1 MTSFDKFKNPVVDAS
16 PIEQSKLEKLLELQS
31 SILGATVTSNNY
43 EDLLKQVCLFAE
55 KLTPNSIASIMVYD
69 KAKNQLFV
77 HAAPSMPIEAQ
88 KELDGLAVGDGSC
101 GNAVYHN
108 EDMFVCNT
116 LTDERWSNLQS
127 FATKFKIHACWSSP
141 IHNTTNEPIGS
152 FALSSFE
159 ELTPDNFQRRLLNI
173 CSSITGIIMQREHS
187 LEEARVDRKRLID
200 SQQQY
205 RSLVD
210 NSADAIFLHD
220 DTGEILDANQ
230 TACDNLGYTRS
241 ELLSMTIGDIEVSK
255 KKFDDFPTFANS
267 LNFDKTYNIDG
278 TLQRKDGSEYSVEA
292 RVRRY
297 MSDKQPLIVALVR
310 DVTERK
316 KEEKEILR
324 ARKLDS
330 IGLFAGGI
338 AHDFNNLLGIIQ
350 GYIDLASRSM
360 MSSPEKTKTYFQKA
374 TNATIQAT
382 DLTQQLLTF
391 SKGGEPTKKA
401 ANILDIVHQST
412 DFSLHGSNITVNYT
426 CQDNLWTADVDHGQI
441 SQVIQNLVIN
451 ARQAMPEGGK
461 LEITCDNC
469 IISALDSSNKISPGK
484 HIKIRVKDNGTG
496 ISEDI
501 LDSIFDPY
509 FTTKME
515 GDGLGLALSYSIID
529 KHKGNISVDSILG
542 DGATFT
548 LLLPASD
555 KQTSTTKISSTFT
568 NNTQTRSAHIMI
580 MDDDALLREISE
592 EMLLNL
598 GYDVS
603 QSPDGGDAFS
613 QYKEAMNTKNNI
625 DLVIMDL
632 TIHSGIGGKE
642 AIKLIQ
648 KIDPEVKVLIS
659 SGYCNDPVMANY
671 NDYGFLGAVNKPYSQ
686 DELGAAVS
694 TILNQ

>member
-1 MTSFDKFKNPVVDAS
+1 MTSFDKFKNPVADAS

-43 EDLLKQVCLFAE
+43 EDLLEQVCLFAE
-55 KLTPNSIASIMVYD
+55 KLTPDSVASIMLYD

-77 HAAPSMPIEAQ
+77 HAAPSMPIEAWNDMGC
-88 KELDGLAVGDGSC
+88 LTVGNGSC

-116 LTDERWSNLQS
+116 LTDSRWDNVQS
-127 FATKFKIHACWSSP
+127 LVTKFKVHACWSSP
-141 IHNTTNEPIGS
+141 IHNASNEPIGS

-159 ELTPDNFQRRLLNI
+159 ERTPDNFQRRLLNI
-173 CSSITGIIMQREHS
+173 CSSITGIIMQRELS
-187 LEEARVDRKRLID
+187 LKESRADREKLID

-220 DTGEILDANQ
+220 DAGKILDANQ
-230 TACDNLGYTRS
+230 TACDNLGYTHS
-241 ELLSMTIGDIEVSK
+241 EFLSMTVDDIEVSK
-255 KKFDDFPTFANS
+255 KKFNDFPAFANS
-267 LNFDKTYNIDG
+267 LSLDKTYDIDG
-278 TLQRKDGSEYSVEA
+278 TLQRKDGSEYLVEA
-292 RVRRY
+292 KVRRY
-297 MSDKQPLIVALVR
+297 MSDKKPLIVALVR

-316 KEEKEILR
+316 KIEKEILR

-360 MSSPEKTKTYFQKA
+360 MNSPEKTKTYFQKA

-382 DLTQQLLTF
+382 DLTQQLLTL
-391 SKGGEPTKKA
+391 SKGGGPIKKA
-401 ANILDIVHQST
+401 ENIMDIVHQSI
-412 DFSLHGSNITVNYT
+412 DFSLHGSNITVNYI
-426 CQDNLWTADVDHGQI
+426 CPDNLWTADVDSGQI
-441 SQVIQNLVIN
+441 SQVIQNLAVN

-469 IISALDSSNKISPGK
+469 IISPLDSPSKIPPGKYIKIS
-484 HIKIRVKDNGTG
+484 IKDNGTG
-496 ISEDI
+496 ISEDS

-509 FTTKME
+509 FTTKTE
-515 GDGLGLALSYSIID
+515 GDGLGLTLSYSIID

-542 DGATFT
+542 DGTTFT
-548 LLLPASD
+548 LFLPASD
-555 KQTSTTKISSTFT
+555 KQISTEKAPSTSTS
-568 NNTQTRSAHIMI
+568 NTQTRSAHIMI
-580 MDDDALLREISE
+580 MDDDAMLREISE

-603 QSPDGGDAFS
+603 QSPDGGDALS
-613 QYKEAMNTKNNI
+613 QYKEAMNTRNNI

-632 TIHSGIGGKE
+632 TIPSGIGGKE

-648 KIDPEVKVLIS
+648 KIDPEVKVLVS
-659 SGYCNDPVMANY
+659 SGYCNDPVMSNY
-671 NDYGFLGAVNKPYSQ
+671 NDYGFLGAVKKPYSQ

-694 TILNQ
+694 TILNR

>member
-1 MTSFDKFKNPVVDAS
+1 MTSFDKFKNPVADAS

-43 EDLLKQVCLFAE
+43 EGLLEQVCLLAE
-55 KLTPNSIASIMVYD
+55 KLTPDSVASIMLYD

-77 HAAPSMPIEAQ
+77 HAAPSMPIEAWNDMGC
-88 KELDGLAVGDGSC
+88 LTVGNGSC

-108 EDMFVCNT
+108 EDMIVCNT
-116 LTDERWSNLQS
+116 LTDSRWENLQS
-127 FATKFKIHACWSSP
+127 FVTKFKVHACWSSP
-141 IHNTTNEPIGS
+141 IHNASNEPIGS

-159 ELTPDNFQRRLLNI
+159 KRTPDNFHRRLLNI
-173 CSSITGIIMQREHS
+173 CSSITGIIMQRELS
-187 LEEARVDRKRLID
+187 LKESRADRERLID

-220 DTGEILDANQ
+220 DAGKILDANQ
-230 TACDNLGYTRS
+230 TACDNLGYTHS
-241 ELLSMTIGDIEVSK
+241 ELLSMTIDDIEVSK
-255 KKFDDFPTFANS
+255 KKFNDFPAFANS
-267 LNFDKTYNIDG
+267 LILDRTYNIDG
-278 TLQRKDGSEYSVEA
+278 TLQRKDGSEYLVEA

-297 MSDKQPLIVALVR
+297 MSDKKPLIVALVH

-316 KEEKEILR
+316 KIEKEILR

-360 MSSPEKTKTYFQKA
+360 MNSPEKTKTYFQKA

-391 SKGGEPTKKA
+391 SKGGGPIKKA
-401 ANILDIVHQST
+401 ENILDIVHQSI
-412 DFSLHGSNITVNYT
+412 DFSLHGSNITVNYI
-426 CQDNLWTADVDHGQI
+426 CQDNLWTADVDSGQI
-441 SQVIQNLVIN
+441 SQVIQNLAIN

-469 IISALDSSNKISPGK
+469 IISPLDSPSKIPPGK
-484 HIKIRVKDNGTG
+484 HIKISIKDNGTG
-496 ISEDI
+496 ISEDS

-509 FTTKME
+509 FTTKTE
-515 GDGLGLALSYSIID
+515 GDGLGLTLSYSIID

-542 DGATFT
+542 DGTTFT
-548 LLLPASD
+548 LFLPASD
-555 KQTSTTKISSTFT
+555 KQISTAEAPSTSTS
-568 NNTQTRSAHIMI
+568 NTQTKNAHIMI
-580 MDDDALLREISE
+580 MDDDAMLREISE

-603 QSPDGGDAFS
+603 QSPDGGDALS

-632 TIHSGIGGKE
+632 TIPSGIGGKE

-648 KIDPEVKVLIS
+648 KIDPEVKVLVS

-671 NDYGFLGAVNKPYSQ
+671 NDYGFLGAVKKPYSQ

-694 TILNQ
+694 TILN

>member
-1 MTSFDKFKNPVVDAS
+1 MTSFDKFKNPVADAS

-43 EDLLKQVCLFAE
+43 EDLLEQVCLFAE
-55 KLTPNSIASIMVYD
+55 KLTPDSVASIMLYD
-69 KAKNQLFV
+69 KTKNQLFV
-77 HAAPSMPIEAQ
+77 HAAPSMPTEVRS
-88 KELDGLAVGDGSC
+88 ELDGLTVGDGSC

-108 EDMFVCNT
+108 KEMFVCNT
-116 LTDERWSNLQS
+116 LTDSRWSNAQS
-127 FATKFKIHACWSSP
+127 LVTKFKVHACWSSP
-141 IHNTTNEPIGS
+141 IHNASNEPIGS

-159 ELTPDNFQRRLLNI
+159 KRTPDNFHRRLLNI
-173 CSSITGIIMQREHS
+173 CSSITGIIMQRELS
-187 LEEARVDRKRLID
+187 LKESRADRERLID

-220 DTGEILDANQ
+220 DAGKILDANQ
-230 TACDNLGYTRS
+230 TACDNLGYTHD

-255 KKFDDFPTFANS
+255 KKFNDFPAFANS
-267 LNFDKTYNIDG
+267 LSLDKTYNIDG
-278 TLQRKDGSEYSVEA
+278 TLQRKDGSEYLVEA

-297 MSDKQPLIVALVR
+297 MSDKKPLIVALVH

-316 KEEKEILR
+316 KIEKEILR

-360 MSSPEKTKTYFQKA
+360 MNSPEKTKTYFQKA

-382 DLTQQLLTF
+382 DLTQQLLTL
-391 SKGGEPTKKA
+391 SKGGGPIKKA
-401 ANILDIVHQST
+401 ENILDIVHQSI
-412 DFSLHGSNITVNYT
+412 DFSLHGSNITVNYI
-426 CQDNLWTADVDHGQI
+426 CPDNLWTADVDSGQI
-441 SQVIQNLVIN
+441 SQVIQNLAVN

-469 IISALDSSNKISPGK
+469 IISPLDSPSKIPPGKYIKIS
-484 HIKIRVKDNGTG
+484 IKDNGTG
-496 ISEDI
+496 ISEDS

-509 FTTKME
+509 FTTKTE
-515 GDGLGLALSYSIID
+515 GDGLGLTLSYSIID

-542 DGATFT
+542 DGTTFT
-548 LLLPASD
+548 LFLPASD
-555 KQTSTTKISSTFT
+555 KQISTAKAPSTSTS
-568 NNTQTRSAHIMI
+568 NTQTRSAHIMI
-580 MDDDALLREISE
+580 MDDDTLLREISE

-603 QSPDGGDAFS
+603 QSPDGGDALS

-632 TIHSGIGGKE
+632 TIPSGIGGKE

-648 KIDPEVKVLIS
+648 KIDPEVKVLVS
-659 SGYCNDPVMANY
+659 SGYCNDPVMSNY
-671 NDYGFLGAVNKPYSQ
+671 NDYGFLGAVKKPYSQ

-694 TILNQ
+694 TILNR

>member
-1 MTSFDKFKNPVVDAS
+1 MTSFDKFKNPVADAS

-43 EDLLKQVCLFAE
+43 EDLLEQVCLFAE
-55 KLTPNSIASIMVYD
+55 KLTPDSVASIMLYD
-69 KAKNQLFV
+69 KTKNQLFV
-77 HAAPSMPIEAQ
+77 HAAPSMPTEVRS
-88 KELDGLAVGDGSC
+88 ELDGLTVGDGSC

-108 EDMFVCNT
+108 KEMFVCNT
-116 LTDERWSNLQS
+116 LTDSRWSNAQS
-127 FATKFKIHACWSSP
+127 LVTKFKVHACWSSP
-141 IHNTTNEPIGS
+141 IHNASNEPIGS

-159 ELTPDNFQRRLLNI
+159 KRTPDNFHRRLLNI
-173 CSSITGIIMQREHS
+173 CSSITGIIMQRELS
-187 LEEARVDRKRLID
+187 LKESRADRERLID

-220 DTGEILDANQ
+220 DAGKILDANQ
-230 TACDNLGYTRS
+230 TACDNLGYTHD

-255 KKFDDFPTFANS
+255 KKFNDFPAFANS
-267 LNFDKTYNIDG
+267 LSLDKTYNIDG
-278 TLQRKDGSEYSVEA
+278 TLQRKDGSEYLVEA

-297 MSDKQPLIVALVR
+297 MSDKKPLIVALVH

-316 KEEKEILR
+316 KIEKEILR

-360 MSSPEKTKTYFQKA
+360 ISSPEKTKNYLQKA

-391 SKGGEPTKKA
+391 SNGDGPIKKA
-401 ANILDIVHQST
+401 ENILDIIHQSI
-412 DFSLHGSNITVNYT
+412 DFSLHGSNITVNYI
-426 CQDNLWTADVDHGQI
+426 CPDNLWTADVDNGQI
-441 SQVIQNLVIN
+441 SQVIQNLAIN

-469 IISALDSSNKISPGK
+469 IISPLDSPSKIPPGKYIKIS
-484 HIKIRVKDNGTG
+484 IKDNGTG
-496 ISEDI
+496 ISEDS

-509 FTTKME
+509 FTTKTK
-515 GDGLGLALSYSIID
+515 GDGLGLTLSYSIID
-529 KHKGNISVDSILG
+529 KHKGNISVASILG
-542 DGATFT
+542 DGTTFT
-548 LLLPASD
+548 LFLPASD
-555 KQTSTTKISSTFT
+555 KQISTAKAPSTSTS
-568 NNTQTRSAHIMI
+568 NTQTRSAHIMI
-580 MDDDALLREISE
+580 MDDDTLLREISE

-603 QSPDGGDAFS
+603 QSPDGGDALS

-632 TIHSGIGGKE
+632 TIPSGIGGKE

-648 KIDPEVKVLIS
+648 KIDPEVKVLVS
-659 SGYCNDPVMANY
+659 SGYCNDPVMSNY
-671 NDYGFLGAVNKPYSQ
+671 NDYGFLGAVKKPYSQ

-694 TILNQ
+694 TILNR